1 VHALSALLSMF
12 PPPYFLQVEIY
23 RSSASRNKNR
33 KDKGLPPLPLDDRIV
48 KLGVEGLGQLSEA
61 ALEALA
67 AAADPRNNNAATP
80 ETLADAAAAVAAA
93 ASSGESAAA
102 LPAQGTHP
110 GAQTPKKREWFSG
123 PPSGEYGC
131 VVDIDSWRPSV
142 AVSEVAHATIDFR
155 AGPHESAA
163 GVAVVTLEALPLSA
177 EELSRRGGNKFKLM
191 ELRSC

>member
-1 VHALSALLSMF
+1 LRLPSHFFLLLLGTCVHLL
-12 PPPYFLQVEIY
+12 LQVEIY

-33 KDKGLPPLPLDDRIV
+33 KDKGLAPLPLDAHIV
-48 KLGVEGLGQLSEA
+48 QLGVQGLGQMSEA

-67 AAADPRNNNAATP
+67 AAADPRNHINNEYAAIP
-80 ETLADAAAAVAAA
+80 KAVSTEAA
-93 ASSGESAAA
+93 ASDAPSSASLAD
-102 LPAQGTHP
+102 PHS
-110 GAQTPKKREWFSG
+110 PKKEREWFSG

-131 VVDIDSWRPSV
+131 VVDVDSWRPSV
-142 AVSEVAHATIDFR
+142 AVSELAHTTIDFR

-177 EELSRRGGNKFKLM
+177 EEHQQRGGNKFKLM